1 MFAESYTKF
10 YIFMVVAL
18 LLSFVCMEIATTGVN
33 TGELSGMATNTI
45 AGLQPAL
52 GAGTPGSNMIFL
64 LIGILAGAALVGT
77 VVYIYKV
84 EKDRMY

>member
-1 MFAESYTKF
+1 MFADTYTKF

-18 LLSFVCMEIATTGVN
+18 LMGFVSMEIATTGVN
-33 TGELSGMATNTI
+33 LGDLSGMATNTI
-45 AGLQPAL
+45 AGAHPAL

-77 VVYIYKV
+77 VVYVYKV
-84 EKDRMY
+84 EKNRMY